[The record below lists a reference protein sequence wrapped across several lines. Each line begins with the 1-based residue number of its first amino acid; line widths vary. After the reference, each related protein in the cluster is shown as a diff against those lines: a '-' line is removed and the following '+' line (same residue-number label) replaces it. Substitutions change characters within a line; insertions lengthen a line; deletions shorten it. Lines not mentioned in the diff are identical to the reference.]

1 MKSLWALR
9 NISWFE
15 LAKRVWKEANNDRL
29 FGRAAELSY
38 YFLLA
43 LFPLLIFMT
52 SALGL
57 VLGSDMGTRQQLF
70 SYLSRIMPPSAF
82 ELVNATML
90 EVSQSSGGGKLS
102 FGLIA
107 ALWAA
112 SNGMSAITDSL
123 NATYDVE
130 EARPWW
136 KQRLVAITLTITL
149 SILILV
155 ALLLVVAGGHIAEGI
170 ANAYGFGSQFA
181 TVWKIV
187 QWPIVFAV
195 MILAF
200 ALIYYFAPDLREQSW
215 QWLTP
220 GALIGV
226 VLWLL
231 VSLSF
236 RIYLEFFDSYSKTY
250 GSLGAVIILMLWLYF
265 TGAAVLIGGEINS
278 EIENAAAERGAP
290 EAKERGEK
298 SPEEHETKRDGL
310 VAER

>member
-1 MKSLWALR
+1 
-9 NISWFE
+9 
-15 LAKRVWKEANNDRL
+15 
-29 FGRAAELSY
+29 
-38 YFLLA
+38 
-43 LFPLLIFMT
+43 
-52 SALGL
+52 
-57 VLGSDMGTRQQLF
+57 
-70 SYLSRIMPPSAF
+70 MPPSAF
-82 ELVNATML
+82 DLVNATML

-102 FGLIA
+102 FGFLA

-123 NATYDVE
+123 NATYDIE
-130 EARPWW
+130 EGRPWW
-136 KQRLVAITLTITL
+136 KQRLVAITLTVAL
-149 SILILV
+149 SILIVV
-155 ALLLVVAGGHIAEGI
+155 ALLLVIAGGHIAEGI
-170 ANAYGFGSQFA
+170 ATHYGFGSQFA
-181 TVWKIV
+181 TGWKII

-200 ALIYYFAPDLREQSW
+200 ALIYYFAPDLRDQKW

-231 VSLSF
+231 VSLGF
-236 RIYLEFFDSYSKTY
+236 RVYLEFFDSYSKTY

-265 TGAAVLIGGEINS
+265 TGAAVLIGGEVNS

-298 SPEEHETKRDGL
+298 SPQENETRGTGL